1 MIRAMAEAASRRA
14 GTIALIAAGLIASA
28 AIGIALLRPGE
39 GEASGAPES
48 AAANAQQAASVEAM
62 IPDLVQRLRAD
73 PDNDQGWYNLGM
85 LYREARRFA
94 ESEQAFRRAM
104 ELRPEN
110 PDYAAYSGE
119 ALLLLGGRT
128 PPAEAETLFR
138 RALQLQPGNPQAL
151 YYLAT
156 LRDIRGDHEGALD
169 ELIALLRSAPADA
182 PWEPQV
188 RQAAE
193 TIARDNRIDIS
204 GRLPPPRPRPPGPG
218 SPDDVATAAIPG
230 PSREQIDAA
239 RALPPSQQDEMAR
252 GMVDRL
258 AARLRSNPRDP
269 EGWTMLMRS
278 RMMLGEREA
287 AAEALRSG
295 LAAFPADAAARER
308 LRAAAATLG
317 VPAG

>member
-1 MIRAMAEAASRRA
+1 MIRAMAEPTSRRA
-14 GTIALIAAGLIASA
+14 GTLALIAAGLIAA
-28 AIGIALLRPGE
+28 AAVGLALLRPGE
-39 GEASGAPES
+39 GEASGS
-48 AAANAQQAASVEAM
+48 AEPATANAQQAASVEAM

-110 PDYAAYSGE
+110 PDYAAYTGE

-138 RALQLQPGNPQAL
+138 RALRLQPGNPQAL

-188 RQAAE
+188 RAAAE
-193 TIARDNRIDIS
+193 TIARDNRIDIA
-204 GRLPPPRPRPPGPG
+204 GRLPPPRPRPPG
-218 SPDDVATAAIPG
+218 DVATAAIPG

-239 RALPPSQQDEMAR
+239 RALPPAQQDEMAR

-258 AARLRSNPRDP
+258 AARLRSNPRDS
-269 EGWTMLMRS
+269 EGWIMLMRS
-278 RMMLGEREA
+278 RMMLGDRAA
-287 AAEALRSG
+287 AAEALRAG

>member
-1 MIRAMAEAASRRA
+1 MIRPMAEPASRRA
-14 GTIALIAAGLIASA
+14 GTFALIAAGIIAAA

-39 GEASGAPES
+39 GEASGSAEP

-110 PDYAAYSGE
+110 PDYAAYTGE
-119 ALLLLGGRT
+119 ALLLLGGRS

-156 LRDIRGDHEGALD
+156 LRDIRGDHSGALD
-169 ELIALLRSAPADA
+169 DLIALLRSAPAEA
-182 PWEPQV
+182 SWEPQV

-193 TIARDNRIDIS
+193 TIARDNRIDIA
-204 GRLPPPRPRPPGPG
+204 GRLPPPRPRPPG
-218 SPDDVATAAIPG
+218 DVAIAAIPG

-252 GMVDRL
+252 AMVDRL
-258 AARLRSNPRDP
+258 AARLRTNSRDSD
-269 EGWTMLMRS
+269 GWIMLMRS

-287 AAEALRSG
+287 AAEALRAG

-308 LRAAAATLG
+308 LRAAAAELG

>member
-1 MIRAMAEAASRRA
+1 
-14 GTIALIAAGLIASA
+14 
-28 AIGIALLRPGE
+28 
-39 GEASGAPES
+39 
-48 AAANAQQAASVEAM
+48 M

-110 PDYAAYSGE
+110 PDYAAYTGE

-128 PPAEAETLFR
+128 PPAEAESLFR
-138 RALQLQPGNPQAL
+138 RALRLQPGNPQAL

-156 LRDIRGDHEGALD
+156 LRDIRGDHSGALD

-193 TIARDNRIDIS
+193 TIARDNRIDIA
-204 GRLPPPRPRPPGPG
+204 GRLPPPRPRPPGAS

-258 AARLRSNPRDP
+258 AARLRSNPSDP
-269 EGWTMLMRS
+269 DGWIMLMRS
-278 RMMLGEREA
+278 RMMLGERA
-287 AAEALRSG
+287 GAAEALRTG